1 MFNDKLQPIYDGKV
15 LVNQTAMDNPVVQSV
30 LKEMSLRNFEP
41 QRINNYGGMVHF
53 RQALIMNKQPMYIK
67 GDIMLIAKYNR
78 FDESVE
84 IGDLNNPSDG
94 WVTYDPTQGASSEEL
109 TEICNTLYDRCL
121 LAELGIKGFTPAGE
135 QHLIKS

>member
-1 MFNDKLQPIYDGKV
+1 
-15 LVNQTAMDNPVVQSV
+15 
-30 LKEMSLRNFEP
+30 
-41 QRINNYGGMVHF
+41 
-53 RQALIMNKQPMYIK
+53 MNKQPMYIK

-84 IGDLNNPSDG
+84 IGDLNNTSDG

-121 LAELGIKGFTPAGE
+121 LAELGIKGFTPASE